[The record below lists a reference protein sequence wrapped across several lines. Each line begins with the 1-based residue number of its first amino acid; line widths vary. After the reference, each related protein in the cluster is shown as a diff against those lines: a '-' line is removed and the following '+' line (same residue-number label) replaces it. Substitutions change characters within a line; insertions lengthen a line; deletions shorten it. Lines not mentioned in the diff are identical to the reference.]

1 MLTKLKTFLRY
12 SCLAGA
18 LSASAIAHATSWQET
33 EQQSA
38 GQTVWFNAWGGD
50 ASANDYMQW
59 VSQEVKKRYGITLN
73 IVKVADAADVV
84 KRIQSEVAAGR
95 TRKGSV
101 DLMWV
106 NGENFHTLKQGNLL
120 ETHWAETLPNWRYV
134 DTSKPVR
141 EDFAVPTEGAESPWG
156 SAQLMFIATR
166 SRLANPPD
174 SLAKLLERAKQ
185 NPGMFSYPRPP
196 DFIGTAFLESMLL
209 LLVKD
214 PQVLTK
220 APDERFA
227 AVTEP
232 LWDYLDKLHP
242 LLWRKGQDFPASAA
256 RMDRMLADGELLATL
271 TFNPARVTHLVKRQQ
286 LPADAFAFGFTQG
299 MPGNV
304 HFVAIPVNSSAKPA
318 AQVVANFLLSP
329 QAQLRKADPA
339 VWGDPTVL
347 DRARLTAAQQQQL
360 DTFTA
365 GAPNAIPVLPEPN
378 AAWIPAL
385 EAEWTKRYGSR

>member
-1 MLTKLKTFLRY
+1 MLTICK
-12 SCLAGA
+12 SLARVFSVAVA
-18 LSASAIAHATSWQET
+18 LFISVCAHADSWQEI
-33 EQQSA
+33 EKQSA

-50 ASANDYMQW
+50 ASANGYMQW
-59 VSQEVKKRYGITLN
+59 VSEEVKKRYGITLN

-84 KRIQSEVAAGR
+84 KRIQSEAATGR

-106 NGENFHTLKQGNLL
+106 NGENFHTLKQGGLL
-120 ETHWAETLPNWRYV
+120 ETQWAETLPNWRYV
-134 DTSKPVR
+134 DTNKPVR
-141 EDFAVPTEGAESPWG
+141 EDFAVATEGAESPWG
-156 SAQLMFIATR
+156 SAQLMFIATH
-166 SRLANPPD
+166 SRLADAPGD
-174 SLAKLLERAKQ
+174 LASLLALAKQ
-185 NPGMFSYPRPP
+185 HPGMLSYPRPP
-196 DFIGTAFLESMLL
+196 DFIGTAFLESLL
-209 LLVKD
+209 LLKAND

-220 APDERFA
+220 APDENFA
-227 AVTEP
+227 AVTAP

-242 LLWRKGQDFPASAA
+242 LLWRKGQDFPVSAA

-271 TFNPARVTHLVKRQQ
+271 TFNPAHVTHLVKRQQ
-286 LPADAFAFGFTQG
+286 LPPDAYAFGFTQG

-318 AQVVANFLLSP
+318 AKMVANFLLSP
-329 QAQLRKADPA
+329 EAQLRKADPA

-347 DRARLTAAQQQQL
+347 DRTKLTAAQQQQL
-360 DTFTA
+360 DAFTA
-365 GAPNAIPVLPEPN
+365 GAPDAIPVLPEPN